1 MSERPNKATICSVV
15 FLDIHDQSSKP
26 VLEQIQDKELFN
38 NILSE
43 AIRDVAPGDRTL
55 VSTSDGAVMALSGAP
70 EQAIYIV
77 MMIRDAIVKHNN
89 TGEEK
94 FFVRAGISIAPV
106 IIGSDING
114 VPEIQ
119 GDGVNVAEHLK
130 NLAGPNQ
137 ILVSRAYYD
146 ITSGLTDEI
155 AGMFSRIQG
164 EQEAYSIRSPE
175 EEPFVP
181 ESATELTAAA
191 PLLSRLLH
199 SENLPRYGLWGSV
212 ALVAIA
218 VLVGGFMLISATLHP
233 DLGAV
238 IADAKPAAPAA
249 DVQTIS
255 APTASVQIA
264 APTSPQVHEAAP
276 NLVEPASLEPIVSI
290 EATPSAAARPV
301 KTRPVPTQPVTTTP
315 MATTVKA
322 DTQMDAPESEAIT
335 DIEEAEPQPE
345 IVVPK
350 QEEKKVAT
358 ARPARRGPAVEERE
372 LPTTGVRPKT
382 IWEDFRKS
390 FTQGRKERVCS
401 QAEIALN
408 QCD

>member
-137 ILVSRAYYD
+137 ILVSRAY
-146 ITSGLTDEI
+146 
-155 AGMFSRIQG
+155 
-164 EQEAYSIRSPE
+164 
-175 EEPFVP
+175 
-181 ESATELTAAA
+181 
-191 PLLSRLLH
+191 
-199 SENLPRYGLWGSV
+199 
-212 ALVAIA
+212 
-218 VLVGGFMLISATLHP
+218 
-233 DLGAV
+233 
-238 IADAKPAAPAA
+238 
-249 DVQTIS
+249 
-255 APTASVQIA
+255 
-264 APTSPQVHEAAP
+264 
-276 NLVEPASLEPIVSI
+276 
-290 EATPSAAARPV
+290 
-301 KTRPVPTQPVTTTP
+301 
-315 MATTVKA
+315 
-322 DTQMDAPESEAIT
+322 
-335 DIEEAEPQPE
+335 
-345 IVVPK
+345 
-350 QEEKKVAT
+350 
-358 ARPARRGPAVEERE
+358 
-372 LPTTGVRPKT
+372 
-382 IWEDFRKS
+382 
-390 FTQGRKERVCS
+390 
-401 QAEIALN
+401 
-408 QCD
+408 